1 MFAHARV
8 VTWCTTH
15 AKCPHWRKRTA
26 GRFTGVRFHSA
37 IINNVIWKSKKYEQ
51 NKRKDNTSVLTLQEI
66 FCAITIYLIHV
77 DPGVTADQTILYTC
91 IHNYIYR
98 PRTKTC
104 SGSKSDYTHCRYFRS
119 VIFSRLGT
127 DHWGQKGLAS
137 WRFSQPVSCITVAAW
152 MPWQRPRTCQTLQG
166 GGRGVLPFGF
176 GVVFCLFYFHPQ

>member
-77 DPGVTADQTILYTC
+77 DPGVTADQSILYTW

-104 SGSKSDYTHCRYFRS
+104 SGSSPIIHIAVTFDLWS
-119 VIFSRLGT
+119 
-127 DHWGQKGLAS
+127 LADLVLTIEDKK
-137 WRFSQPVSCITVAAW
+137 F
-152 MPWQRPRTCQTLQG
+152 LQADDSLNQSH
-166 GGRGVLPFGF
+166 V
-176 GVVFCLFYFHPQ
+176 